1 MAIPVPVI
9 DIFAGPGG
17 LGEGFSGFQDR
28 VGRPAFRIAL
38 SIEKEA
44 SAHRTLELRAFYRQF
59 PLGEAPAAYYDYLAG
74 KLGPDPRTS
83 LFQLSPFTTQAA
95 AARREA
101 RQLTLGKDQR
111 KVYAE
116 IGEALDRSQSRD
128 WILIGGPPC
137 QAYSVVGR
145 SRNRGISGYR
155 LEEDDRST
163 LYREYLKIIQRYEP
177 SAFVMENVKGLL
189 SAKRHGQSIFSR
201 IYEDLSSPGR
211 ALRRR
216 NTATY
221 EIFSLVVGSP
231 YRDHSRTVLA
241 PSDYVIRS
249 EEYGVPQARHRV
261 ILLGIRTDIVGNKS
275 PGTLKPER
283 APSVRDV
290 IGDLPPLRSG
300 LSKGPDSPEAW
311 VHAIQEGVTDL
322 IPRLEGPSLRKVV
335 QHMLEASDVLGSVA
349 RTRGSNWAMA
359 PSRPISNHLTQDLG
373 DWYRD
378 PSGWVGVC
386 NHWSRGHMVADLY
399 RYLFCACY
407 SEAAATDQRR
417 STTAAEFPDVLAPAH
432 ANWTTGHFADRFR
445 VQSADTPAT
454 TVTSH
459 ISKDGHYF
467 IHYDPA
473 QCRSLTVREA
483 ARVQTFPDNY
493 FFVGS
498 RTQQYVQV
506 GNAVP
511 PWLARQIAEV
521 VAAALG

>member
-1 MAIPVPVI
+1 MAKPVPVI

-28 VGRPAFRIAL
+28 AGRPAFQIAL

-59 PLGEAPAAYYDYLAG
+59 PLGEAPPLYYDYLAG
-74 KLGPDPRTS
+74 KLGPDPRAG
-83 LFQLSPFTTQAA
+83 LFQQPRFSYQAT

-111 KVYAE
+111 KIYAE

-137 QAYSVVGR
+137 QAYSLVGR

-155 LEEDDRST
+155 LEKDDRST

-189 SAKRHGQSIFSR
+189 SAKHDGHSIFDR
-201 IYEDLSSPGR
+201 ICDDLRFPGK

-216 NTATY
+216 TTATY
-221 EIFSLVVGSP
+221 EIFSLAVGSR
-231 YRDHSRTVLA
+231 YEEYSRTGLA

-249 EEYGVPQARHRV
+249 EQYGVPQARHRV
-261 ILLGIRTDIVGNKS
+261 ILLGIRTDILGSKS
-275 PGTLKPER
+275 PGNLKPER

-311 VHAIQEGVTDL
+311 ARAIQEGFTDL
-322 IPRLEGPSLRKVV
+322 IDRLEEPHLTKVV
-335 QHMLEASDVLGSVA
+335 QHMRRAVQALGQHA
-349 RTRGSNWAMA
+349 RIRGSNWAM
-359 PSRPISNHLTQDLG
+359 PTSHPMSDELKQDLR

-378 PSGWVGVC
+378 PSGWMGVC
-386 NHWSRGHMVADLY
+386 NHWSRGHMAADLC

-417 STTAAEFPDVLAPAH
+417 SPTAAEFPEVLAPAH

-445 VQSADTPAT
+445 VQSADIPAT

-483 ARVQTFPDNY
+483 ARIQTFPDNY

-511 PWLARQIAEV
+511 PWLARQIAEL
-521 VAAALG
+521 VAGALG